1 MSDLIENPNI
11 GDLTVK
17 KRKKKRNVE
26 IEPSFDTGTS
36 LVDSILSEENDNLS
50 TAPPNANKN
59 DQDDDNS
66 DSQPSTYTKKRRMNA
81 NGINLDDPLVQ
92 LQSKSDRDKSVI
104 GHETH
109 LESKKIQDDIEK
121 NLEHHKK
128 SMVAKFGVQST
139 MDHKADLCKDYFQ
152 FGFCRWGDEC
162 IFVHDRSEWKS
173 GNQLDQE
180 YQKSVAQGKL
190 DEENIKI
197 LKVPEEDKLPLLCS
211 LCGKDFPKLDDFN
224 IDKKSSLDTSGSL
237 PADTQTRLNG
247 MVHTVC
253 KHFFH
258 KNCAMQRFAQG
269 NHSCEIC
276 GTETKGRFTPALSE
290 MTRRAQ
296 QTTLWMKKHAEKLA
310 KWEEDKKFGDRKAL
324 LKGRY

>member
-109 LESKKIQDDIEK
+109 LESKK
-121 NLEHHKK
+121 NP
-128 SMVAKFGVQST
+128 
-139 MDHKADLCKDYFQ
+139 
-152 FGFCRWGDEC
+152 R
-162 IFVHDRSEWKS
+162 
-173 GNQLDQE
+173 
-180 YQKSVAQGKL
+180 
-190 DEENIKI
+190 
-197 LKVPEEDKLPLLCS
+197 
-211 LCGKDFPKLDDFN
+211 
-224 IDKKSSLDTSGSL
+224 
-237 PADTQTRLNG
+237 
-247 MVHTVC
+247 
-253 KHFFH
+253 
-258 KNCAMQRFAQG
+258 
-269 NHSCEIC
+269 
-276 GTETKGRFTPALSE
+276 
-290 MTRRAQ
+290 
-296 QTTLWMKKHAEKLA
+296 
-310 KWEEDKKFGDRKAL
+310 
-324 LKGRY
+324 